1 MTSSRWLPVEPLD
14 TRSSRPGA
22 LAGKVGCR
30 RGGRAGGYRVLIGA
44 RGPWWRCPEQNYRVC
59 CGSGAKPNVGGKHTP
74 LLPAGLRWP
83 QAYLLGEPR
92 FDCSKL
98 DSFAFGAARGG
109 ASPRSA
115 AAPSL
120 ADRHEAS
127 DGALFVTVLHAG
139 RWPEPGTARDG
150 RFLSSHH
157 RRRYGDCPASLS
169 PVGVWHL
176 SWAPDIGGRWRSHHA
191 CAISHGMKKRT
202 RPHMTHT
209 PI

>member
-1 MTSSRWLPVEPLD
+1 MSRSIREVAG
-14 TRSSRPGA
+14 RA
-22 LAGKVGCR
+22 LAGEVGSR
-30 RGGRAGGYRVLIGA
+30 RGGRAGGYHVLIGV
-44 RGPWWRCPEQNYRVC
+44 RGLWWRCPEQNYRVC
-59 CGSGAKPNVGGKHTP
+59 YSSGAKPNVGGKHTP

-98 DSFAFGAARGG
+98 DSFVFGVARGG

-150 RFLSSHH
+150 RFLSSHY
-157 RRRYGDCPASLS
+157 RRKYGDCLTFLS

-176 SWAPDIGGRWRSHHA
+176 SLAPDAGGSWRLHHA
-191 CAISHGMKKRT
+191 CAISRGMRKT
-202 RPHMTHT
+202 NTCPMTHMTRAW
-209 PI
+209 